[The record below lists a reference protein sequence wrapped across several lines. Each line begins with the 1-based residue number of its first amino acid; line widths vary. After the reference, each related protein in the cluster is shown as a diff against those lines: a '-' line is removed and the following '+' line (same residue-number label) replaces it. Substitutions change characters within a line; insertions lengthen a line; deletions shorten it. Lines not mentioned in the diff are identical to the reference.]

1 MTLTPHAAGGADP
14 VLRRAAEVEIEPPVR
29 RGGRGDGLG

>member
-1 MTLTPHAAGGADP
+1 MTPHAAGGADP
-14 VLRRAAEVEIEPPVR
+14 VLRRAAEVPAKPPAR